1 MSIDHRNAF
10 CRPWL
15 AAAVAGFVCMA
26 GTARA
31 DEPATVATDKPGSPQ
46 GCLSEAEIR
55 EEVAAK
61 RIIPQVAA
69 LRAAR
74 AVAGGEVVKARL
86 CRGDD
91 GLVYAITSLKRDG
104 KVLRIGVD
112 AVTGRIVDRD

>member
-1 MSIDHRNAF
+1 MPSHRPVARSF
-10 CRPWL
+10 PWPL
-15 AAAVAGFVCMA
+15 AALAGVAVLVG
-26 GTARA
+26 
-31 DEPATVATDKPGSPQ
+31 PALAEETVAMAAPKAQPRQ
-46 GCLSEAEIR
+46 ECLSEAEIR

-61 RIIPQVAA
+61 RVISQVTA

-86 CRGDD
+86 CRGED

-112 AVTGRIVDRD
+112 AVTGRVVDRD